1 MVCYTQLALFKL
13 FIFLVAQYHKT
24 LVDRKT
30 TPRMPWHDVTLGVV
44 GPIAR
49 DIARHFIQRWN
60 FLKSNKSMHRR
71 IVPFLLPKGEF
82 VAARDESN
90 FSGTCKVQLLRS
102 SSRWSSDVE
111 REVIT
116 CMGKLRSVCVILTF
130 IVALNL

>member
-1 MVCYTQLALFKL
+1 VS
-13 FIFLVAQYHKT
+13 QYQKT
-24 LVDRKT
+24 LVDKKT

-60 FLKSNKSMHRR
+60 FLKSTKSMHRH
-71 IVPFLLPKGEF
+71 IVPFLLPKGEY

-111 REVIT
+111 REV
-116 CMGKLRSVCVILTF
+116 LLHE
-130 IVALNL
+130 